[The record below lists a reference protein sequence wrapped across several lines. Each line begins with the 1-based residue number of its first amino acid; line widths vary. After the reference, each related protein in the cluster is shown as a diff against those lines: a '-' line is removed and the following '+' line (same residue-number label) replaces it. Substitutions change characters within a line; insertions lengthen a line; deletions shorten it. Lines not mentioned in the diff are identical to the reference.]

1 MEELG
6 GRDGTGADP
15 LHLLENA
22 HGEQNVLAPQGTGR
36 DEDRVG
42 LLGEL
47 LRDLLGLRLELDAN
61 VDEILEEI
69 LGLGHVVVIA
79 VEIAAKIQQTQGEGL
94 EQQVGEVAAAGGDGS
109 RDHRGRELA
118 ERCVLAGEGDDAD
131 ALGGNVL
138 DRLDDLLGV
147 AGSGGGDHDGVLLEA
162 VVAHHVELGGVD
174 QVNLDLGVLLH
185 EVADHV
191 ELVIGAADAQQE
203 DVLIPLL
210 VNLVGD
216 RLGLGAGRHGG
227 VAVLQVLVDIEVKKL
242 DLLEFRHG
250 VTPLVSRTLHDVLH
264 YNVM

>member
-1 MEELG
+1 M
-6 GRDGTGADP
+6 
-15 LHLLENA
+15 
-22 HGEQNVLAPQGTGR
+22 
-36 DEDRVG
+36 
-42 LLGEL
+42 
-47 LRDLLGLRLELDAN
+47 
-61 VDEILEEI
+61 
-69 LGLGHVVVIA
+69 
-79 VEIAAKIQQTQGEGL
+79 
-94 EQQVGEVAAAGGDGS
+94 
-109 RDHRGRELA
+109 
-118 ERCVLAGEGDDAD
+118 
-131 ALGGNVL
+131 
-138 DRLDDLLGV
+138 
-147 AGSGGGDHDGVLLEA
+147 
-162 VVAHHVELGGVD
+162 
-174 QVNLDLGVLLH
+174 NLDLGVLLH